1 MENLDFILR
10 HAIEEVLD
18 LVRERARMNQLKM
31 RIDYPKSIPDG
42 INGDSTR
49 VRQILINLVGNAVK
63 FTHAG
68 EVAVEVRIDGDED
81 SKMLKISVK
90 DTGIGISGE
99 NSQKLFIDFSQADA
113 SISRRYEDTGLGLSI
128 SRRLIELM
136 NGVIWVKSEEGV
148 GSNFSF
154 RLPYASA
161 TSDVSTQVRQS
172 AVQSFST
179 KRALNIL
186 VAEDNRLNR
195 RIIMATLEKFGHK
208 PTVVEN
214 GVQVLTQID
223 KDNYDLILMD
233 IRMPEMSGPE
243 ATRAIRARTDALAKI
258 LIIALTAYAMEEH
271 IQGYLADGM
280 DACATEPIDRAKL
293 LTTINEVLGEEIHV
307 AEAEDVDSRSGH
319 EMDDKASGAEADHAD
334 DDKSTASVLDFLN
347 QIDGVAEDIERTK
360 KTKS

>member
-1 MENLDFILR
+1 M
-10 HAIEEVLD
+10 
-18 LVRERARMNQLKM
+18 
-31 RIDYPKSIPDG
+31 
-42 INGDSTR
+42 
-49 VRQILINLVGNAVK
+49 
-63 FTHAG
+63 
-68 EVAVEVRIDGDED
+68 
-81 SKMLKISVK
+81 
-90 DTGIGISGE
+90 
-99 NSQKLFIDFSQADA
+99 
-113 SISRRYEDTGLGLSI
+113 
-128 SRRLIELM
+128 
-136 NGVIWVKSEEGV
+136 
-148 GSNFSF
+148 
-154 RLPYASA
+154 
-161 TSDVSTQVRQS
+161 
-172 AVQSFST
+172 QSFST

-186 VAEDNRLNR
+186 VAEDNRLNQ

-223 KDNYDLILMD
+223 KDNYDLILTD